1 MIIRRLKAS
10 QYDRLKQVLAAQAQA
25 QPRLLDAS
33 YTVPLSVN
41 GAEYA
46 VKLLPDR
53 HNQVAVLQALRVVR
67 EKEELHVALIT
78 EGGLLTAFLELLLY
92 QEVGR

>member
-1 MIIRRLKAS
+1 MIIRQLKAS
-10 QYDRLKQVLAAQAQA
+10 QYDRLKQVLAAQAQ
-25 QPRLLDAS
+25 PRLLDAS
-33 YTVPLSVN
+33 YTIPLSVN